1 MNGQIEVPN
10 RTLLKLIKARLEGA
24 KGAWPKE
31 LLGVLWA
38 YRTTTRTPTGETPLK
53 LAFGTEV
60 VIPVEVGLSSLR
72 RAHYD
77 EGTNN
82 DELRLNLDCLSKVRD
97 KAALRMT

>member
-1 MNGQIEVPN
+1 M
-10 RTLLKLIKARLEGA
+10 
-24 KGAWPKE
+24 
-31 LLGVLWA
+31 
-38 YRTTTRTPTGETPLK
+38 K

-82 DELRLNLDCLSKVRD
+82 DKLRLNLDCLSKVRD